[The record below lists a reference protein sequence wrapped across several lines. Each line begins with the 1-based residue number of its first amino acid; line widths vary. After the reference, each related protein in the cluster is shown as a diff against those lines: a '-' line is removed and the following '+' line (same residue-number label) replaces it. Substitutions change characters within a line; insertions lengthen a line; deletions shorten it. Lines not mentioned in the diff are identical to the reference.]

1 MPARDSSPATEITSI
16 YPHSTVLFFDLKPF
30 WFGCLIPVLAPDS
43 SIFEP
48 YPCTLNISG
57 YRAGSGKVIDSA
69 VFDFEVSATTT
80 AVEEEDSL
88 EIDGV
93 QKELALA
100 LGSTKTRS
108 VEMARASPLWN
119 TFNAVQRVRFDVVKG
134 DEMGKD
140 KDGRAE
146 KVVLVLDEVSYK
158 TYNVT
163 SWWGGVGVDRV
174 VHEPGLYGLA

>member
-1 MPARDSSPATEITSI
+1 M
-16 YPHSTVLFFDLKPF
+16 
-30 WFGCLIPVLAPDS
+30 
-43 SIFEP
+43 
-48 YPCTLNISG
+48 
-57 YRAGSGKVIDSA
+57 IDSA